1 MLEPYLIA
9 WIIGVFGLAI
19 YLIRHYNLL
28 NSPAATLDAE
38 SELCKRVMSAL
49 SSTNCPLCNSE
60 AHIQSANLTEGQ
72 TKTAVLQCSNEKCGQ
87 KSLWEYSKG
96 KWRLK
101 APFKFAPTKIT
112 EIQVQE
118 PKEDIKLSFSNRKQT

>member
-1 MLEPYLIA
+1 MFEPLLIV
-9 WIIGVFGLAI
+9 WVIGVLVLAT

-28 NSPAATLDAE
+28 SSPAATLDAE
-38 SELCKRVMSAL
+38 SELCERVMSAL
-49 SSTNCPLCNSE
+49 SSTRCPLCNSE

-72 TKTAVLQCSNEKCGQ
+72 TKTAIIQCGSKNCGQ

-96 KWRLK
+96 KWQLK

-112 EIQVQE
+112 EIPVQE
-118 PKEDIKLSFSNRKQT
+118 PKEDIKLAFSNRKQT